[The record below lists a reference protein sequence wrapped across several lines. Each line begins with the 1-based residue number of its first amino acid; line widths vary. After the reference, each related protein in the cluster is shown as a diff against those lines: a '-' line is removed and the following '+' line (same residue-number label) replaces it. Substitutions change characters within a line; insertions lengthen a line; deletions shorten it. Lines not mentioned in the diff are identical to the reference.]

1 MISVYFS
8 EITIIFNEMNSIG
21 NDRIIDILKGN
32 FENVP
37 QPNSNLIRIFLSST
51 TTGSIVKIYG

>member
-1 MISVYFS
+1 
-8 EITIIFNEMNSIG
+8 MNSIG
-21 NDRIIDILKGN
+21 NDRILDILKGN

-51 TTGSIVKIYG
+51 TTGYILKNYD

>member
-21 NDRIIDILKGN
+21 NERIIDILKGN